1 MPNRALAPSAPKEL
15 SELAPRGSKEP
26 GFRRERPAPEDL
38 EADIRGWGIAST
50 VSLLIFRPGPERRQ
64 QDGTADPPAVIAV
77 RALRIASPFRK
88 TPYAAHAPE
97 HPDARARRPT

>member
-38 EADIRGWGIAST
+38 EADIRGWGHSEHGVSTDFSTGGLSGASK
-50 VSLLIFRPGPERRQ
+50 
-64 QDGTADPPAVIAV
+64 TA
-77 RALRIASPFRK
+77 
-88 TPYAAHAPE
+88 
-97 HPDARARRPT
+97 RPTRPPS